1 MFTIKY
7 CTAWNYYPQAA
18 SLSAQINSHMMD
30 TCEIEEGENG
40 QFDVFHSGELILS
53 KKPTDNFFTLEDVE
67 SCLAQVGSKD

>member
-1 MFTIKY
+1 
-7 CTAWNYYPQAA
+7 
-18 SLSAQINSHMMD
+18 MMD

-40 QFDVFHSGELILS
+40 QFDVFLSGELILS